1 MHGFYILGG
10 MWGLR
15 THLDRRLSHRLF
27 NYVISEWIA
36 KNYNLKGKTAYCAD
50 QDFLRDYVYGT
61 IKFKSTIHDSYKCM
75 RYLDS
80 KPFPTRRQV
89 HDHVGSVVVSSFS
102 SRPNEK
108 KIEIFKCPV
117 ECRPVE
123 HKDWEFC

>member
-15 THLDRRLSHRLF
+15 THLDRRLSNRLF
-27 NYVISEWIA
+27 AYVISEWVG
-36 KNYNLKGKTAYCAD
+36 KNYNLKGKTAYNAD
-50 QDFLRDYVYGT
+50 QDFLRDYVYGV
-61 IKFKSTIHDSYKCM
+61 IKCKSTIHDSYKCM
-75 RYLDS
+75 TYLDS

-89 HDHVGSVVVSSFS
+89 DDFVGSVVVSVTSQ
-102 SRPNEK
+102 K
-108 KIEIFKCPV
+108 KIEILKCPV